1 MRSPGGIVKGRRI
14 GGRVVEPQGSP
25 PSGFILRTGDGETLP
40 AKWRSARDV
49 PYPRRSSRRRRHT
62 DLEPR
67 DSAYL
72 GSCAQPP
79 AGTALRSG

>member
-49 PYPRRSSRRRRHT
+49 PYPRALFTTKAAHRPRT
-62 DLEPR
+62 R